1 MVTFVATNTFT
12 FVATNTFT
20 FVATN
25 KCWSVWIRDAGTAVS
40 GLSPWVLLMKI
51 FTNEFV
57 ERKSAVW
64 IFGIVAAVPISEGQ
78 VSTVICHRAPIVFV
92 EGFSREMV

>member
-1 MVTFVATNTFT
+1 M
-12 FVATNTFT
+12 
-20 FVATN
+20 
-25 KCWSVWIRDAGTAVS
+25 WLRGAGTAAS
-40 GLSPWVLLMKI
+40 GLSPWVLLMKS

-64 IFGIVAAVPISEGQ
+64 LFGIVATVPITEGQ

-92 EGFSREMV
+92 EGFSREMVWKAELLYGSLVLLLWLP